1 MKPNLINK
9 NIILKILN
17 TNNISNNIDKQV
29 NIDKNN
35 ILFNFLIILL
45 FIICLLFLIFR
56 YLEKKNKCINYK

>member
-1 MKPNLINK
+1 MKPNLSNK

-17 TNNISNNIDKQV
+17 TNNISNNIYKQV

>member
-1 MKPNLINK
+1 MKPNLSNK

-17 TNNISNNIDKQV
+17 TNNISNNINNQV
-29 NIDKNN
+29 NTDKNN